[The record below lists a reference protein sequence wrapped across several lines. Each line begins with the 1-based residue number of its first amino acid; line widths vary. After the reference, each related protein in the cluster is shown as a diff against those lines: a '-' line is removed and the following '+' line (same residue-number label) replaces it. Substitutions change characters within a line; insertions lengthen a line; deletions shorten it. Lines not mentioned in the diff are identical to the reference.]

1 MGEEAY
7 KALKVTYTKLDVKV
21 GRNIVFEDIECSR
34 LVYKILKE
42 RLQDDPEDENF

>member
-7 KALKVTYTKLDVKV
+7 AALKPKYTKLDVKV
-21 GRNIVFEDIECSR
+21 GRSVVFEDIECSR

-42 RLQDDPEDENF
+42 RL